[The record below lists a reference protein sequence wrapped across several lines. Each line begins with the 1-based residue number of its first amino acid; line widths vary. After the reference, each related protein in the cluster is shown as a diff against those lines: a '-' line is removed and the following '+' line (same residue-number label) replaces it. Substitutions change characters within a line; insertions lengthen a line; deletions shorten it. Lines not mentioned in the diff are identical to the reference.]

1 MKTNNKT
8 AKCYKSI
15 NWKQCVN
22 ELSQLQYEILIAYRA
37 NDMKRVQRIQTQ
49 LTRSFS
55 ARALAVRKV
64 TSNSGRNT
72 PGIDGIIW
80 NRPEQKFSAILDL
93 KDLSRYKA
101 TPVKRRYISK
111 TDGKLRP
118 LGIPTMMD
126 RAVQTLHM
134 FTIDPIAEETA
145 CQRSYGYRL
154 HRGVHDNAIYLKLVL
169 GNYTATRRYIL
180 EADIKGFFP
189 SVSHK
194 WLLDNIPMNKAILKE
209 FLKAGVM
216 EDSFLHSTL
225 DGFPQGSPISP
236 ALANMTLNG
245 LGDILVRNGFLYTR
259 YADDFVV
266 LGKTKEE
273 LNEVARPLIKGF
285 LAERG
290 LVLHPEKTG
299 LCGIEEGFD
308 FLGFHFREY
317 PDERRAKG
325 TKRGIFL
332 VTPSRAKVNSFCRK
346 LRSLIKNH
354 NEKSFYLLVRKL
366 NSMLRGWAEHYR
378 KVTSQRAFRT
388 IHACVWRALWKKL
401 RRKHRRRSKG
411 WLFQRYFRRHKG
423 NKWVFVADSGRKTEI
438 SLFQIPYVPIRYH
451 SLNSSYNAYDLE
463 VNEVFVKSTKAR
475 SASALRESNVVSYLT
490 KKQRGVCPVCT
501 QTLFI
506 DEELKIVAKKAG
518 TFGADGRKRT
528 IDGTLVHE
536 NCAHAY
542 TEEPS

>member
-1 MKTNNKT
+1 
-8 AKCYKSI
+8 
-15 NWKQCVN
+15 
-22 ELSQLQYEILIAYRA
+22 
-37 NDMKRVQRIQTQ
+37 
-49 LTRSFS
+49 
-55 ARALAVRKV
+55 V

-80 NRPEQKFSAILDL
+80 NRPEQKFSAIIGL

-111 TDGKLRP
+111 TDGNQRP
-118 LGIPTMMD
+118 LGIPTMRD

-169 GNYTATRRYIL
+169 GNYTATRRYVL

-245 LGDILVRNGFLYTR
+245 LEDVLVRNGFLCTR

-266 LGKTKEE
+266 LGKTRDE
-273 LNEVARPLIKGF
+273 LNEVARPLIEGF

-290 LVLHPEKTG
+290 LVLHPDKTG
-299 LCGIEEGFD
+299 L
-308 FLGFHFREY
+308 
-317 PDERRAKG
+317 
-325 TKRGIFL
+325 
-332 VTPSRAKVNSFCRK
+332 
-346 LRSLIKNH
+346 
-354 NEKSFYLLVRKL
+354 
-366 NSMLRGWAEHYR
+366 
-378 KVTSQRAFRT
+378 
-388 IHACVWRALWKKL
+388 
-401 RRKHRRRSKG
+401 
-411 WLFQRYFRRHKG
+411 
-423 NKWVFVADSGRKTEI
+423 
-438 SLFQIPYVPIRYH
+438 
-451 SLNSSYNAYDLE
+451 
-463 VNEVFVKSTKAR
+463 
-475 SASALRESNVVSYLT
+475 
-490 KKQRGVCPVCT
+490 
-501 QTLFI
+501 
-506 DEELKIVAKKAG
+506 
-518 TFGADGRKRT
+518 
-528 IDGTLVHE
+528 
-536 NCAHAY
+536 
-542 TEEPS
+542 

>member
-1 MKTNNKT
+1 
-8 AKCYKSI
+8 
-15 NWKQCVN
+15 
-22 ELSQLQYEILIAYRA
+22 
-37 NDMKRVQRIQTQ
+37 
-49 LTRSFS
+49 
-55 ARALAVRKV
+55 
-64 TSNSGRNT
+64 
-72 PGIDGIIW
+72 
-80 NRPEQKFSAILDL
+80 
-93 KDLSRYKA
+93 
-101 TPVKRRYISK
+101 
-111 TDGKLRP
+111 
-118 LGIPTMMD
+118 MMD

-245 LGDILVRNGFLYTR
+245 LGDILVRNDFLYTR

-273 LNEVARPLIKGF
+273 LNEVARPLIKSF

-317 PDERRAKG
+317 PDERRAK
-325 TKRGIFL
+325 
-332 VTPSRAKVNSFCRK
+332 
-346 LRSLIKNH
+346 
-354 NEKSFYLLVRKL
+354 
-366 NSMLRGWAEHYR
+366 
-378 KVTSQRAFRT
+378 VTSQRAFRT
-388 IHACVWRALWKKL
+388 IHACVWRALWQKL

-490 KKQRGVCPVCT
+490 KKQRGVCPVCN